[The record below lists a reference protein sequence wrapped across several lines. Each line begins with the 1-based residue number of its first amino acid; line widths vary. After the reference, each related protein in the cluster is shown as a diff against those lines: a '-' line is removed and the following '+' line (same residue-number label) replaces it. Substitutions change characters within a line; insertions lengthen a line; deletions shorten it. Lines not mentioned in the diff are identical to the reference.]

1 MISRTKLSH
10 DPNNTAWAKNTDGF
24 GHRILAA
31 QGWKPGDYL
40 GAENANHAEHYTAAN
55 ASHIRVM
62 LREDNLGIGAQ
73 IGRGNA
79 ETFGLSMF
87 SGLLGRLNGKSDVE
101 LEAQQKA
108 RRDAEVRIQHEQR
121 YGHMNFISG
130 GFLVGDKM
138 ETKSDLALMGTS
150 SIRSAKRKRSENPDH
165 GTGRQSGEKDSA
177 KTNARE
183 TAQQKSTTTE
193 SLSTSEDSDSD
204 AGEDE
209 DDALDEA
216 AKSKAEKGHRKKSSK
231 SELESDSRDIKA
243 QKALEKAERRAR
255 KEERRKRREEK
266 RERKALKEK
275 KKAERSMPPTSEP
288 PAAMLASAVISN
300 GSRHATRQR
309 YIQQKRMASMDPKAL
324 KEIFMLQAAS

>member
-1 MISRTKLSH
+1 
-10 DPNNTAWAKNTDGF
+10 
-24 GHRILAA
+24 LAA

-40 GAENANHAEHYTAAN
+40 GAENANHADHYTAAN

-62 LREDNLGIGAQ
+62 LREDNLGLGAQ

-101 LEAQQKA
+101 SEAQQKA
-108 RRDAEVRIQHEQR
+108 RRDAEVRILHEQR

-138 ETKSDLALMGTS
+138 EEKSDLALTGTS
-150 SIRSAKRKRSENPDH
+150 PVRPAKRKRSNDPEH
-165 GTGRQSGEKDSA
+165 GTGGQSGEK
-177 KTNARE
+177 E
-183 TAQQKSTTTE
+183 PTTTNTHE
-193 SLSTSEDSDSD
+193 TTQQNSTATGSLSPSEDSDSD
-204 AGEDE
+204 AEEVEEDP
-209 DDALDEA
+209 LNEA
-216 AKSKAEKGHRKKSSK
+216 VKTNAGKKHRKKSSI
-231 SELESDSRDIKA
+231 SEQESDPGDNKA

-255 KEERRKRREEK
+255 KDERRKRKDEK

-275 KKAERSMPPTSEP
+275 KKAERSVPQASEP
-288 PAAMLASAVISN
+288 PAAMIASAVISN